1 MEHQRREEEEAQD
14 KANRQP
20 VIFNALPVQ
29 PFTAVNE
36 DNLQEDPPA
45 TPVNTDNDSEKF
57 TVSETDE
64 SIEVFPDITGNE
76 EAETPNTESEEE
88 NLREEDLDNELVLEP
103 EYQSSDED
111 IQVRTPSPDREIT
124 FTPPSTKNARRQAIK
139 RKRKRLQR
147 TQDQYEEQ
155 KKKTTLKRRLYGA
168 KKSPFLRIDPPRTT
182 PPRDKPKPKRR
193 RESRESIEEVD
204 PQGRK
209 LPKNKKKSRR
219 H

>member
-1 MEHQRREEEEAQD
+1 MQR
-14 KANRQP
+14 
-20 VIFNALPVQ
+20 
-29 PFTAVNE
+29 FTI
-36 DNLQEDPPA
+36 
-45 TPVNTDNDSEKF
+45 
-57 TVSETDE
+57 SETDE

-76 EAETPNTESEEE
+76 EAETPNSESEEE

-182 PPRDKPKPKRR
+182 PPRDKPKRR

-204 PQGRK
+204 SQGRK
-209 LPKNKKKSRR
+209 LPKNKNTHRR
-219 H
+219 Q